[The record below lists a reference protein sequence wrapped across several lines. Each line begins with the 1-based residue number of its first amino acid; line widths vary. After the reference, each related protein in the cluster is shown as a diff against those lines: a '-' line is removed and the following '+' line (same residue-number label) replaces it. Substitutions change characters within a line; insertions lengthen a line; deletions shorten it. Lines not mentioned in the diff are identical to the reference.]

1 MYVGKMYLYK
11 RNSISKS
18 ASEKET
24 VYSYTLTLVKL
35 PLENILNAFIMSS
48 ELLLC
53 SFGWPQ

>member
-1 MYVGKMYLYK
+1 MWE
-11 RNSISKS
+11 RCICI
-18 ASEKET
+18 KEIQYQKLQVT

-53 SFGWPQ
+53 SFGCSQ